1 VSLASGGPRR
11 RKVVPP
17 RPRKRRNQ
25 PVRAVY
31 HEPLRSWE
39 VDDSELPWWSRR
51 GRHVNE
57 PDPQA
62 RPASAPPDP
71 PPDRARDVAALLQ
84 AATPRAWVTPV
95 ITGIL
100 VACFAGELT
109 LGVDPVSPT
118 TEQLF
123 RTGAGFGPML
133 VRGEWWRLLSSTVLH
148 AGLVHLGFNLWA
160 LWAAGRFAERI
171 FGNLSFAAL
180 YLLSALG
187 GSLLSTA
194 FHPLAVSVGASGA
207 IFGVYG
213 GLLAFA
219 LTHRGVFPPELL
231 RQQRNSLVAF
241 LLYNVAFA
249 FADPRIDLA
258 GHAGGLLTGMAAG
271 WLLRRDL
278 ARPSAHVRR
287 RVGGAV
293 ALAVL
298 LAAGAW
304 GVLQRVKSLPQVRAD
319 ILAEQ
324 AWAALG
330 AKDFQSARD
339 RYTEALALAGE
350 TPSLYHNR
358 GLANLGLG
366 KVDAALADL
375 SRALQLAPGDV
386 KSLHVRAGILSRIGR
401 LDEAERDCGDLWKA
415 PGLDPR
421 SADLCA
427 DVARRRGDVKTALA
441 RVGRALEKGPDHV
454 QALLIRA
461 HLRQD
466 AGDLDAAL
474 ADLDHVLRL
483 DPDHAEALNSRGWL
497 RVERG
502 DFAGG
507 RQDAERS
514 LARRPDDPDTLGTS
528 CFALAGLGDREAARR
543 DCARAVELAPGDV
556 IDQGMLAFLDGRRA
570 EAASRWSEASR
581 GRPANAR
588 VLRPWIAKA
597 KGR

>member
-1 VSLASGGPRR
+1 MGSSVHGGPG
-11 RKVVPP
+11 KSGTA
-17 RPRKRRNQ
+17 NQ
-25 PVRAVY
+25 
-31 HEPLRSWE
+31 
-39 VDDSELPWWSRR
+39 
-51 GRHVNE
+51 

-62 RPASAPPDP
+62 GPAAPPSGP
-71 PPDRARDVAALLQ
+71 PPGRAREVAALLL
-84 AATPRAWVTPV
+84 AATPRAWVTPA

-100 VACFAGELT
+100 VACFAGELA
-109 LGVDPVSPT
+109 LGADPVSPT
-118 TEQLF
+118 TEQLL
-123 RTGAGFGPML
+123 RAGAGFGPML

-213 GLLAFA
+213 ALLAFA

-231 RQQRNSLVAF
+231 RRQRNSLVGF

-304 GVLQRVKSLPQVRAD
+304 GVLQRVNSLPEVRAD
-319 ILAEQ
+319 ILARQGQ
-324 AWAALG
+324 AAFDAE
-330 AKDFQSARD
+330 DFQRAVD
-339 RYTEALALAGE
+339 RYSEALALAGE
-350 TPSLYHNR
+350 KPRLYDAR
-358 GLANLGLG
+358 ALANLRLR
-366 KVDAALADL
+366 KVDAALADV
-375 SRALQLAPGDV
+375 SRALEIAPRDAW
-386 KSLHVRAGILSRIGR
+386 SLHVRATILWAIGR
-401 LDEAERDCGDLWKA
+401 FDEAERDCGELWKMSDLA
-415 PGLDPR
+415 PL
-421 SADLCA
+421 SASLCA
-427 DVARRRGDVKTALA
+427 EIALARGDAGTALA
-441 RVGRALEKGPDHV
+441 RVGRVLEKEPDHV
-454 QALLIRA
+454 PALLIRA
-461 HLRQD
+461 HIRQD
-466 AGDLDAAL
+466 AGELDAAL
-474 ADLDHVLRL
+474 VDLDHVLRL
-483 DPDHAEALNSRGWL
+483 DPDHADALNSRGWL

-514 LARRPDDPDTLGTS
+514 LARRPDDPNTLGTR

-556 IDQGMLAFLDGRRA
+556 VDQGMLAFLDGRRA
-570 EAASRWSEASR
+570 EAVSRWREAGR
-581 GRPANAR
+581 RRPADAR